1 MRPGRLLMAIG
12 VLLLTLV
19 LVAIGSAARS
29 RSRPRD
35 VESDSAALSMRILAP
50 APVMSTL
57 RLACFDCHSNE
68 TRWPWYSALPIA
80 SWLVEG
86 DVREGRGQIN
96 FSRWAQ
102 YNPFDRADML
112 DEICNLAASRRMPPW
127 PYRMSHA
134 EARLSETDVSELCA
148 WSRLE
153 ATRLAEGGS

>member
-1 MRPGRLLMAIG
+1 MLLAI
-12 VLLLTLV
+12 VVIFLTV
-19 LVAIGSAARS
+19 VIVAIGSAARS
-29 RSRPRD
+29 RFRQRD
-35 VESDSAALSMRILAP
+35 IHSDSPPSSMRILAP

-57 RLACFDCHSNE
+57 QRACFDCHSNE

-86 DVREGRGQIN
+86 DVKEGRGQIN

-102 YNPFDRADML
+102 YDPFDRADML
-112 DEICNLAASRRMPPW
+112 DEICNLAASRAMPPW

-134 EARLSETDVSELCA
+134 EARLSEADVSELCA

-153 ATRLAEGGS
+153 ATRLVEEGS

>member
-1 MRPGRLLMAIG
+1 MRPDRTLLAI
-12 VLLLTLV
+12 VVILLTV
-19 LVAIGSAARS
+19 VIVAIGSAARS
-29 RSRPRD
+29 RSRQRD
-35 VESDSAALSMRILAP
+35 IHSDSAPSSLRILAP

-57 RLACFDCHSNE
+57 RRACFDCHSNE

-86 DVREGRGQIN
+86 DVKEGRGQIN

-102 YNPFDRADML
+102 YDPFDRADML
-112 DEICNLAASRRMPPW
+112 DEICNLAASRSMPPW

-153 ATRLAEGGS
+153 ASRLVEGGS